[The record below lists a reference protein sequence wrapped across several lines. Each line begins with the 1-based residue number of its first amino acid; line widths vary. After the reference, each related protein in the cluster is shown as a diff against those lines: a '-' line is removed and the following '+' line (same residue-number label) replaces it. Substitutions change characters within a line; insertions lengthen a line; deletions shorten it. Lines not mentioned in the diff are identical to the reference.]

1 MFTDNIP
8 AFRYITDIIKFLK
21 EFEEN
26 INELIGL
33 AKYQKTLL
41 AKTLSSLANRVE
53 KKSYNLSAKV
63 KVSLNTENMELLKR
77 QYSLLEELYEK
88 LDELDFVQL
97 FLATNFKNN
106 EDSSKAE
113 DYVLL
118 LRNKISNAIK
128 GILKYLEECVEGK
141 IPTVFQEYVQE
152 VESYIGKNIKP
163 RNKSIDYYI
172 FSLQGSIGFAS
183 YLWYYDVDTIPQFF
197 IYLCWIVGN
206 QDPIIKI
213 EIGNTFQSPE
223 TLYKSSGIEITDLN
237 SAKTAVYNLLNQES
251 IPNTLKL

>member
-97 FLATNFKNN
+97 SLATNFKNN

-152 VESYIGKNIKP
+152 VESYIGKI
-163 RNKSIDYYI
+163 
-172 FSLQGSIGFAS
+172 
-183 YLWYYDVDTIPQFF
+183 
-197 IYLCWIVGN
+197 
-206 QDPIIKI
+206 
-213 EIGNTFQSPE
+213 
-223 TLYKSSGIEITDLN
+223 
-237 SAKTAVYNLLNQES
+237 
-251 IPNTLKL
+251 LKLEINL